1 MSANGDSGL
10 GNTLVESG
18 IITTEQL
25 ESAIH
30 IQKLSGQR
38 LKDVLIGEGY
48 TTRDQLKQFI
58 SEHVDIPYVKLS
70 IDLID
75 PEAVKLVPA
84 NVARNNIAIP
94 VNMVGDILTMAVS
107 CPFDTAALDMLAFA
121 SGYKLEPILS
131 DEEDIL
137 EAIEYFFKEGG
148 LEEEV
153 LSWDED
159 KLEVVDR
166 YQADPVDEVKINE
179 GPVVK
184 LANLL
189 LSRAIKEGA
198 SDIHIEPQ
206 EGLTRIRYRIDGVL
220 VEAKILPL
228 EIHNALV
235 SRVKVIANLDITE
248 RRLPQDGRFFVKY
261 KGKDVD
267 FRIATA
273 PTIHGESVIIRV
285 LDQSNAAVSLADLG
299 FEDDELQKLMRI
311 LEEPHGFILVTGPTG
326 SGKTT
331 TLYAMLNEIS
341 DISRKVIT
349 IEDPVEYRL
358 NTVSQITVNNKVG
371 LDFATILR
379 SVLRQDPDVILV
391 GEIRDRETASIAVQ
405 AALTGHL
412 LFSTLHTTGAPETL
426 PRLIEMGIE
435 PYYIREVVRVIIAQR
450 LARKLC
456 PRCKEKYAPDA
467 ELLSELGLDGSGHYA
482 FYRPSGCKYCNNI
495 GYKGR
500 TSIYE
505 VMPMSKALTAMMSLE
520 VTPEEIK
527 EKAVE
532 QGMSTMWFN
541 AVRKV
546 AAGITSAEEIKR
558 TIPR

>member
-1 MSANGDSGL
+1 MNENNDNGL
-10 GNTLVESG
+10 GSTLVDSG

-25 ESAIH
+25 EAAIH

-38 LKDVLIGEGY
+38 LKDVLISEGY
-48 TTRDQLKQFI
+48 TTKEQLKNFM
-58 SEHVDIPYVKLS
+58 SENMDIPYVKLS

-75 PEAVKLVPA
+75 PEAVKLIPA

-137 EAIEYFFKEGG
+137 EAIDYFFKEGG

-166 YQADPVDEVKINE
+166 YHADAVDEVKINE

-184 LANLL
+184 LVNLL

-206 EGLTRIRYRIDGVL
+206 DGLTRIRYRIDGIL
-220 VEAKILPL
+220 MEGKILPR

-235 SRVKVIANLDITE
+235 SRVKVIANLDISE

-285 LDQSNAAVSLADLG
+285 LDQSNATVSLTDVG
-299 FEDDELQKLMRI
+299 FEDDDLQKLMRI
-311 LEEPHGFILVTGPTG
+311 LEEPYGFVLVTGPTG

-331 TLYAMLNEIS
+331 TQYAMLNEIS
-341 DISRKVIT
+341 DISKKVIT

-358 NTVSQITVNNKVG
+358 NVVNQIPVNNKIG

-391 GEIRDRETASIAVQ
+391 GEIRDKETASIAVQ

-412 LFSTLHTTGAPETL
+412 LLSTLHTTGAPETL
-426 PRLIEMGIE
+426 PRLVEMGIE
-435 PYYIREVVRVIIAQR
+435 PYYIREVVKVIVAQR
-450 LARKLC
+450 LARRLC
-456 PRCKEKYAPDA
+456 PRCKEKYVPDA
-467 ELLSELGLDGSGHYA
+467 ELISELGLDTMGRYA
-482 FYRPSGCKYCNNI
+482 FYRPAGCKYCNNV

-500 TSIYE
+500 TGIYE
-505 VMPMSKALTAMMSLE
+505 VMPMSVELKAMMSLE
-520 VTPEEIK
+520 ITPEEIK
-527 EKAVE
+527 AKAVE
-532 QGMSTMWFN
+532 QGMSTMWAN
-541 AVRKV
+541 AIRKV
-546 AAGITSAEEIKR
+546 MAGVTSVDEIKR

>member
-1 MSANGDSGL
+1 MNENIDYRL

-18 IITTEQL
+18 IITMDQL
-25 ESAIH
+25 EAAIQ
-30 IQKLSGQR
+30 IRKLSGQR
-38 LKDVLIGEGY
+38 LKNVLISEGY
-48 TTRDQLKQFI
+48 TTNEELKLFI

-75 PEAVKLVPA
+75 PEAVKLIPA

-107 CPFDTAALDMLAFA
+107 CPFDTTALDMLAFA

-137 EAIEYFFKEGG
+137 EAIDYFFQGGG
-148 LEEEV
+148 LDEEV
-153 LSWDED
+153 LTWDED

-166 YQADPVDEVKINE
+166 YQADSIDEVKINE

-184 LANLL
+184 LVNLL

-206 EGLTRIRYRIDGVL
+206 EGLTRVRYRIDGVL
-220 VEAKILPL
+220 MEAKVLPL
-228 EIHNALV
+228 EVHNALV
-235 SRVKVIANLDITE
+235 SRVKVVANLDITE

-261 KGKDVD
+261 NGKDVD
-267 FRIATA
+267 FRVATA

-285 LDQSNAAVSLADLG
+285 LDQSNAAVNLADLG
-299 FEDDELQKLMRI
+299 LEDDDLQKLMVT
-311 LEEPHGFILVTGPTG
+311 LEEPYGFILVTGPTG

-331 TLYAMLNEIS
+331 TQYAMLNEIS

-358 NTVSQITVNNKVG
+358 DVVNQIPVNNKVG
-371 LDFATILR
+371 LDFAAVLR

-391 GEIRDRETASIAVQ
+391 GEIRDRETAGIAVQ

-412 LFSTLHTTGAPETL
+412 MLSTLHTTGAPETL
-426 PRLIEMGIE
+426 PRLMEMGVE
-435 PYYIREVVRVIIAQR
+435 PYYIREVVKVIIAQR

-456 PRCKEKYAPDA
+456 PRCKEKYTPDS
-467 ELLSELGLDGSGHYA
+467 ELLSQLGLDGSGHYA
-482 FYRPSGCKYCNNI
+482 FYKPSGCKYCNHT

-500 TSIYE
+500 TGIYE
-505 VMPMSKALTAMMSLE
+505 VMPMSRDLRSMMSLD

-527 EKAVE
+527 EKAMQE
-532 QGMSTMWFN
+532 GMSTMWTN
-541 AVRKV
+541 AVKKV
-546 AAGITSAEEIKR
+546 VLGITSIEEINR
-558 TIPR
+558 TTPR